1 MKRAY
6 WDDDV
11 SVLSSENVF
20 FDIETAGLAA
30 RFGAV
35 LLDMTLQLFVILL
48 LSVAGLLFTT
58 YIAPLEDWAQWM
70 LSSAQ
75 AFYYLLVF
83 LIGYAYYFFFEWL
96 WDGQTPGKRALR
108 LRVMQ
113 TNGMPITYWHALVRN
128 VIRIADFLPFMY
140 GVGALVGILDNS
152 NRRAGD
158 LIAGTIVA
166 RERGDLASRKVLDI
180 HSAVEQFL
188 AAGLPIESV
197 SPVPD
202 SAVRSTPP
210 AIQTLEN
217 QPSETQALATV
228 QTTESSSDKSSS
240 DAEAAAMLRHLN
252 AQDYELARDFLI
264 RRDKLPEAARLRLSQ
279 SLASRLSAKLGRS
292 TPAAD
297 EAENFLNEIVTRLR
311 GRF

>member
-1 MKRAY
+1 MQRAH

-11 SVLSSENVF
+11 SVLSAENVF

-35 LLDMTLQLFVILL
+35 LLDMTLQLFVLAL
-48 LSVAGLLFTT
+48 LSIVSALFTS
-58 YIAPLEDWAQWM
+58 YIAPLEDWTQWM
-70 LSSAQ
+70 LYLGQ
-75 AFYYLLVF
+75 AVFYLLVF
-83 LIGYAYYFFFEWL
+83 LIMYAYYFFFEWL

-128 VIRIADFLPFMY
+128 VIRIADFLPLMY

-166 RERGDLASRKVLDI
+166 KERGDLATRKVLDI
-180 HSAVEQFL
+180 QTAVEQFL
-188 AAGLPIESV
+188 ASNLPV
-197 SPVPD
+197 DAVPD
-202 SAVRSTPP
+202 WLSSTARSTPATPSTPVIAP
-210 AIQTLEN
+210 AAQ
-217 QPSETQALATV
+217 SSTV
-228 QTTESSSDKSSS
+228 ESSA
-240 DAEAAAMLRHLN
+240 DAEIAAMLKKLN

-264 RRDKLPEAARLRLSQ
+264 RRNKLPAAARLRLGE
-279 SLASRLSAKLGRS
+279 SLATRLSAKLERS
-292 TPAAD
+292 TPAPS
-297 EAENFLNEIVTRLR
+297 EAEAFLNEIVTRLR

>member
-1 MKRAY
+1 MQRAQ

-20 FDIETAGLAA
+20 FEIETAGLAA

-35 LLDMTLQLFVILL
+35 LIDMTLQLFVILL
-48 LSVAGLLFTT
+48 VSLAGVAFST
-58 YIAPLEDWAQWM
+58 YIAPMEDWAQWM
-70 LSSAQ
+70 LYAGE
-75 AFYYLLVF
+75 AIFYLLVF
-83 LIGYAYYFFFEWL
+83 LISYAYYFFFEWL
-96 WDGQTPGKRALR
+96 WNGQTPGKRALR

-140 GVGALVGILDNS
+140 GVGALVGVLDNS

-180 HSAVEQFL
+180 QTAVEQFL
-188 AAGLPIESV
+188 ASSLPLDA
-197 SPVPD
+197 VPEASQ
-202 SAVRSTPP
+202 SAARSTPAAP
-210 AIQTLEN
+210 E
-217 QPSETQALATV
+217 ALASAPDAGT
-228 QTTESSSDKSSS
+228 SA
-240 DAEAAAMLRHLN
+240 DAEAAAMLKKLN

-264 RRDKLPEAARLRLSQ
+264 RRDKLPAAARLRLGE

-292 TPAAD
+292 TPAAE
-297 EAENFLNEIVTRLR
+297 EAEAFLNEIVTRLR

>member
-1 MKRAY
+1 MQRAH

-20 FDIETAGLAA
+20 FEIETAGLAA

-35 LLDMTLQLFVILL
+35 LIDMTLQIFVILL
-48 LSVAGLLFTT
+48 ISLAGVAFSTYIFPVETWALWMINTGEAVFYLLLF
-58 YIAPLEDWAQWM
+58 
-70 LSSAQ
+70 
-75 AFYYLLVF
+75 LVS
-83 LIGYAYYFFFEWL
+83 YAYYFFFEWL
-96 WDGQTPGKRALR
+96 WNGQTPGKRALR

-140 GVGALVGILDNS
+140 GVGAIVGILDNS

-166 RERGDLASRKVLDI
+166 RERGDLATRKVLDI
-180 HSAVEQFL
+180 QTAVEQFL
-188 AAGLPIESV
+188 ASSLPV
-197 SPVPD
+197 DAVPD
-202 SAVRSTPP
+202 WLSSKKASTP
-210 AIQTLEN
+210 AT
-217 QPSETQALATV
+217 PSTPVIAPNV
-228 QTTESSSDKSSS
+228 ESSA
-240 DAEAAAMLRHLN
+240 DAEVAAMLRKLN

-264 RRDKLPEAARLRLSQ
+264 RREKLPAAARSRLAQ
-279 SLASRLSAKLGRS
+279 SLAVRFSARLGQS
-292 TPAAD
+292 TPPAAQQ
-297 EAENFLNEIVTRLR
+297 EEFLNEIVTRLR